1 MELVY
6 LWVENYK
13 NIHHQGFNFSPRFH
27 CEYNDET
34 KELTIDKNDD
44 YIPDFFGKNINITA
58 IVGKNGSGKS
68 SILELISF
76 LRLEKI
82 KQITDANVC
91 LVFINNEKLYV
102 FNNVG
107 YMHDFYC
114 NIPIINNTKLL
125 LKNKFIFTEELFEI
139 TIFTNKSDDF
149 TNQSPIHESL
159 QSRSYDSFYN
169 GNYILYANTNE
180 VLSKHSEL
188 NAKYAILLGYDENFF
203 DFLNESFIFNM
214 MKIEVDINKERELN
228 IGYDDL
234 SEEEKDLNYFFTNFH
249 INFINLG
256 DVSKKDKEVEK
267 IELIYKFLSFY
278 FLNEYIGVI
287 SRFESDFNST
297 VKENFLYKVIKEI
310 VSIVNS
316 IKEENKVGIYIYIL
330 EMVKK
335 YYLIF
340 DKLFKDI
347 FKNKIGMLD
356 DYTSNT
362 KRLKYIKKYSKI
374 INILDKNFIYEEHKR
389 ESSYLASKYQT
400 ITTQLINSFFNKI
413 KKSSFLDDLYFSGY
427 MRLNFYNQNK
437 KYNYRQLS
445 SGEKQLLEFIIN
457 FSYTLSTM
465 NYTDKSLLFIEE
477 IEVTL
482 HPEWQRKLF
491 NIILNVF
498 KKLKKLNKIHLNN
511 KYHIFYTTHSP
522 FLISD
527 IPKNNILFLRNGKQ
541 DKGILHKQTFGAN
554 IHTLL
559 SDSFFMEDGLMGEFA
574 KSKIMQIQKF
584 YKKVLKYKENEK
596 VKKAYICFYNKKQ
609 KEFER
614 IQSIIG
620 EPFLKTI
627 VKNELEEI
635 ETILFKDKAKQL
647 AIQRFIKE
655 FGKDAI
661 NEVIK
666 NGKA

>member
-1 MELVY
+1 LELVY